1 MESVY
6 NIHPLDIKLKDIK
19 TNYSYDFLKNE
30 YKNVYY
36 SIVNSYN
43 LDDLFNLY
51 RFLYLRSLK
60 INHKVT
66 SFRVL
71 PLIKSD
77 KKIDQENFNGILKNY
92 IDNEDVYEIFIMNSI
107 QCYFI

>member
-1 MESVY
+1 MV
-6 NIHPLDIKLKDIK
+6 
-19 TNYSYDFLKNE
+19 
-30 YKNVYY
+30 VQ
-36 SIVNSYN
+36 
-43 LDDLFNLY
+43 LFFSHSNH

-60 INHKVT
+60 INHKVK

-92 IDNEDVYEIFIMNSI
+92 IDNEDVYEIFIMN
-107 QCYFI
+107 